1 MVVESQPF
9 GSGRS
14 AHDEKLR
21 LLLAVARFDVDAD
34 VLVWRRDD
42 RDHWEGTLN
51 HVLAHAAREGIVVH
65 ARV

>member
-14 AHDEKLR
+14 AHDEELR
-21 LLLAVARFDVDAD
+21 LLRAVARFDVDAD

-42 RDHWEGTLN
+42 RDHWGGTLN
-51 HVLAHAAREGIVVH
+51 HVQAHAAREGIVED